1 MTISVTSPV
10 TGAPV
15 SGFTSPTYTLAAAT
29 APNAY
34 SKSWAVTAI
43 GGTQTGADTASSISR
58 PWTWTFGRP
67 QNYKQ
72 LNAVDTNGVVR
83 GVQFNVFNV
92 TGRKGLTPLAGQAS
106 KTSVI
111 KMEIPIPAGA
121 DVADVPNIKAHTS
134 SFFGICYQQA
144 TNMVD
149 AFTGGE
155 I

>member
-1 MTISVTSPV
+1 MTINVTSPV
-10 TGAPV
+10 TGSPV
-15 SGFTSPTYTLAAAT
+15 SGFTSPTYTMAAAT
-29 APNAY
+29 PPNPY

-72 LNAVDTNGVVR
+72 LNAVDVNGVVR
-83 GVQFNVFNV
+83 GVQFNVFTI
-92 TGRKGLTPLAGQAS
+92 TGRKGLTPLSGQAS
-106 KTSVI
+106 KTSIV
-111 KMEIPIPAGA
+111 KVDFPIPAGA
-121 DVADVPNIKAHTS
+121 DVADIPNIKAHVS
-134 SFFGICYQQA
+134 SFFGTCHQQA